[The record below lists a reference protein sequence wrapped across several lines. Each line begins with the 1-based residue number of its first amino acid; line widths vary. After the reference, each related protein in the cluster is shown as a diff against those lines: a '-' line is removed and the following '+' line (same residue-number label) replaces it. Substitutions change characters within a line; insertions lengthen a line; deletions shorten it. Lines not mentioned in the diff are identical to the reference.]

1 MKECYQRKSNYC
13 KYTFEKN
20 ICILYIDKFMQVFTY
35 WFFGLLFFFLTF
47 CSTSLDTDDSC
58 NISPKNPAKHFRK
71 TDADVKD
78 KLGEAPKKIFT
89 SLKGVQRTG

>member
-1 MKECYQRKSNYC
+1 MHTIHRQIYAS
-13 KYTFEKN
+13 
-20 ICILYIDKFMQVFTY
+20 LHLLVFL
-35 WFFGLLFFFLTF
+35 GCFFFLTF

-58 NISPKNPAKHFRK
+58 NISPKNPAKHFHK